1 MNIIKLKEN
10 FYEGK
15 ISKHQYIEE
24 MYQKFHKNL
33 FEYRNFIKKTNISKI
48 EIEDDNVIMTIRNK
62 NIKFVCNVLDPR
74 NVVTEILN
82 FEDYEKELLEKM
94 IFIISKLEIKNI
106 YDIGANIGW
115 YYINLGE
122 RFKTK
127 KIYSFEP
134 VEKTYNFLGKNVK
147 LNQLKNVEINNFGLS
162 LNNSKEIFYVPENE
176 FVNASMKNLKN
187 FTNVEE
193 IVCHLKKM
201 DDWNKENNIYP
212 DFIKC
217 DVEGAE
223 LLVLKGGEETLKSKK
238 PVIFIELLRKWAQK
252 FNYHPNEV
260 IKFLKNL
267 GYKCFII
274 SNNNLIEVLEITET
288 TQETNFIF
296 LHEEKHKVIINF

>member
-1 MNIIKLKEN
+1 
-10 FYEGK
+10 
-15 ISKHQYIEE
+15 
-24 MYQKFHKNL
+24 
-33 FEYRNFIKKTNISKI
+33 
-48 EIEDDNVIMTIRNK
+48 
-62 NIKFVCNVLDPR
+62 
-74 NVVTEILN
+74 
-82 FEDYEKELLEKM
+82 
-94 IFIISKLEIKNI
+94 
-106 YDIGANIGW
+106 
-115 YYINLGE
+115 
-122 RFKTK
+122 
-127 KIYSFEP
+127 
-134 VEKTYNFLGKNVK
+134 
-147 LNQLKNVEINNFGLS
+147 
-162 LNNSKEIFYVPENE
+162 
-176 FVNASMKNLKN
+176 
-187 FTNVEE
+187 
-193 IVCHLKKM
+193 M

-288 TQETNFIF
+288 IQETNFIF